1 MNLICFSFFF
11 VLLVTNPIDEGLAED
26 KWKKCEFNGNGMIRM
41 GKDVKNLLICY
52 QSKMADN
59 SGWKVGKVFKRRN
72 GNKQLA
78 ERCVGKDGNKGW
90 HALMIEQKDNGQN
103 GLIFKSSYGN
113 DLPVVMGTEF
123 FIQGSDFLDINT
135 TKALMSS
142 SSAKLAEFQNALP
155 FGVFLNDF
163 DGAALGIVAF
173 EIHCAIGANEVNT
186 CKMMATEEKTRKLST
201 RGIRTSTTTRAT
213 PPKTK
218 LKIVTPFKTETPR
231 VSEIEKLPELTTLET
246 HTKTNPN
253 VGTSSAPNLFTPRDS
268 TVKHF
273 GTNCVQID
281 FPAEIAQF
289 SLDISAALFGIACKQ
304 YLKKYK
310 IGQLPK
316 NYDEKMEIKDKMEAC
331 GKVPTETKCKK
342 SYELIG
348 CYESKSQEKIANE
361 EIAEVCR
368 KHLSN
373 AKFSDGFRIRNCARR
388 EAGTKVI
395 VVESILELSFT
406 EKNYTITRNTSID
419 DVKGFEA
426 ATKATQLFLIGFGHE
441 IGQSALRGES
451 GGTDLSLDDL
461 VKKNETIGHVLG
473 SIAEQSIDGGWAKSI
488 HFIPP
493 SDRFLKTFFQI
504 RNPTFSRRIS
514 NETNLMPYQNDPNKT
529 IPTSCDL
536 LGKDCEPTREI
547 LRKTR
552 KLLECCSPSNAAG
565 PCICKLP
572 KPDLS
577 EFAVPKGTNPTQQQ
591 KSRFSSNNSH
601 KDDPLDWWD
610 DILYTK
616 EDAQQRYDYF
626 MEVCAPCFPPK
637 KKGKRRRKRQAHPK
651 LKKWTKFPI
660 AIRFSDEL
668 GDPTPQRYVEA
679 VEQGIKLIMDKTCV
693 TFTTDLSHGPD
704 EGIEIY
710 DKKDGYCG
718 RSPVGHIKQW
728 QRVSINC
735 TDSDTVAHEFL
746 HALALWHENDRDDTN
761 KYIKRN
767 PTPLNQSE
775 PAKTENY
782 GFPYDFHSMLHSPAV
797 KTNGYYNLIT
807 LNRFY
812 QRTMF
817 QATFELSFKDAA
829 IINKIYCD
837 ENCKNVENRCQKGGY
852 PNPKNCNQCLCPV
865 GYSGEKCK
873 MVEND
878 GKCQTDGATE
888 IEADWQ
894 IRTLKPRV
902 SCTKTDDSCGCHWQ
916 IKPKDGKKVITKLKW
931 LNEKVLNCG
940 DPCGTFRVE
949 IKYRKD
955 KRARGAFICCS
966 EQIEQD
972 ETKNWIEADA
982 PELFELT
989 YETDGAKI
997 LPASDCPD
1005 GVNWN
1010 RERSP
1015 GVVFFC
1021 EHQDTGES
1029 VECCTKGHKCP
1040 LKANSAYGCQLIVRR
1055 EGETKSFWGYW
1066 KDKSKDPI
1074 RIDDFQCLD
1083 YKQGGIKN
1091 PPNKTVID
1099 YPLRFKSANT
1109 NE

>member
-11 VLLVTNPIDEGLAED
+11 VVLATNVICEGLAED

-41 GKDVKNLLICY
+41 EKDVKNLLICY
-52 QSKMADN
+52 KSKMADN
-59 SGWKVGKVFKRRN
+59 FGWKVGKVFKRRN
-72 GNKQLA
+72 VNKQLA
-78 ERCVGKDGNKGW
+78 ERCVSSDGTKGW
-90 HALMIEQKDNGQN
+90 HALMIEQKEN
-103 GLIFKSSYGN
+103 GLILKSSFGK
-113 DLPVVMGTEF
+113 DLSVEMGPEF
-123 FIQGSDFLDINT
+123 FIQGSDFLDINI

-173 EIHCAIGANEVNT
+173 EIHCAIGANDVNT
-186 CKMMATEEKTRKLST
+186 CKMM
-201 RGIRTSTTTRAT
+201 
-213 PPKTK
+213 
-218 LKIVTPFKTETPR
+218 
-231 VSEIEKLPELTTLET
+231 
-246 HTKTNPN
+246 
-253 VGTSSAPNLFTPRDS
+253 PNLFTPRDS

-281 FPAEIAQF
+281 FPAEIVKF
-289 SLDISAALFGIACKQ
+289 SLNISASLFGIACKQ
-304 YLKKYK
+304 YLKKYE
-310 IGQLPK
+310 IEQLPN
-316 NYDEKMEIKDKMEAC
+316 NYDEKMARNDQMEAC
-331 GKVPTETKCKK
+331 GKVPTETNCTK

-348 CYESKSQEKIANE
+348 CYESKSQQKIANE
-361 EIAEVCR
+361 EIVEVCR

-388 EAGTKVI
+388 EAQTKMI
-395 VVESILELSFT
+395 VVDSILDFSFT
-406 EKNYTITRNTSID
+406 EKSYTITRKVPID
-419 DVKGFEA
+419 AERITIS
-426 ATKATQLFLIGFGHE
+426 TKEISLFFIDFGSQM
-441 IGQSALRGES
+441 GQSSLRGES
-451 GGTDLSLDDL
+451 GGTDLSSDDPD
-461 VKKNETIGHVLG
+461 KKTQTIGHVL
-473 SIAEQSIDGGWAKSI
+473 SPIAEQSFNGSLAKSV

-493 SDRFLKTFFQI
+493 SDRYMSVFFQI
-504 RNPTFSRRIS
+504 WNPPYSRLIS
-514 NETNLMPYQNDPNKT
+514 NETNLMPYENDPHK
-529 IPTSCDL
+529 
-536 LGKDCEPTREI
+536 
-547 LRKTR
+547 
-552 KLLECCSPSNAAG
+552 
-565 PCICKLP
+565 
-572 KPDLS
+572 S
-577 EFAVPKGTNPTQQQ
+577 EFAVPKGTNQTQPQ
-591 KSRFSSNNSH
+591 KSRFSSNSQS
-601 KDDPLDWWD
+601 DDPLDWTD

-616 EDAQQRYDYF
+616 EQAQQRHNYF
-626 MEVCAPCFPPK
+626 MEACAQCYPPEK
-637 KKGKRRRKRQAHPK
+637 KKRRRKRQAQPN
-651 LKKWTKFPI
+651 LSKWTKFPI
-660 AIRFSDEL
+660 AIRFSRTL
-668 GDPTPQRYVEA
+668 GETIPSQYLVA
-679 VEQGIKLIMDKTCV
+679 VKQGIKLIMDKTCI

-710 DKKDGYCG
+710 DKKDKVCG
-718 RSPVGHIKQW
+718 RSPVGHINQW
-728 QRVSINC
+728 LRVSISC
-735 TDSDTVAHEFL
+735 TDSDTVAHELL
-746 HALALWHENDRDDTN
+746 HALALWHEQDRDDAN
-761 KYIKRN
+761 KYIKLN
-767 PTPLNQSE
+767 PTPRNLKE

-782 GFPYDFHSMLHSPAV
+782 GFPYDFHSILHYAANKV
-797 KTNGYYNLIT
+797 NGYYDMIT

-817 QATFELSFKDAA
+817 HSTYELSFKDAA
-829 IINKIYCD
+829 IINKIYCN

-865 GYSGEKCK
+865 GYSGEKCE

-982 PELFELT
+982 PGEDILISAYINQSNFQQLTELFELT

-1040 LKANSAYGCQLIVRR
+1040 LKANSAYGCQLIVLNGQYREIRGVNESTYFYFECFRR

-1074 RIDDFQCLD
+1074 RISDFQCLD

-1091 PPNKTVID
+1091 PPSKTVID
-1099 YPLRFKSANT
+1099 YPLRFKRANT

>member
-11 VLLVTNPIDEGLAED
+11 VVLATNAIGEGLAEA
-26 KWKKCEFNGNGMIRM
+26 KWKKCELNGNGMIRM

-52 QSKMADN
+52 KSKMADN
-59 SGWKVGKVFKRRN
+59 FGWKVGKVFKRRN

-78 ERCVGKDGNKGW
+78 ERCVGTDGTKGW
-90 HALMIEQKDNGQN
+90 HALMIEQKENGQK
-103 GLIFKSSYGN
+103 GLIIKSSFGK
-113 DLPVVMGTEF
+113 DLSVEMGPEF
-123 FIQGSDFLDINT
+123 FIQGSDFLDINI

-173 EIHCAIGANEVNT
+173 EIHCAIGANDVNI
-186 CKMMATEEKTRKLST
+186 CKTM
-201 RGIRTSTTTRAT
+201 
-213 PPKTK
+213 
-218 LKIVTPFKTETPR
+218 
-231 VSEIEKLPELTTLET
+231 
-246 HTKTNPN
+246 
-253 VGTSSAPNLFTPRDS
+253 PNLFTPRDS

-281 FPAEIAQF
+281 FPAEIAKF
-289 SLDISAALFGIACKQ
+289 SLNISAALFGIACKQ
-304 YLKKYK
+304 YLRKYK

-331 GKVPTETKCKK
+331 GKVPTETNCKK

-348 CYESKSQEKIANE
+348 CYESKSQQKIVNQ

-368 KHLSN
+368 KQFQMPS
-373 AKFSDGFRIRNCARR
+373 FRMGFEYGIVHGANHGRNYA
-388 EAGTKVI
+388 
-395 VVESILELSFT
+395 
-406 EKNYTITRNTSID
+406 ITRNASID
-419 DVKGFEA
+419 DVNEFEA
-426 ATKATQLFLIGFGHE
+426 ATKPTQLFFIEFGDQ

-461 VKKNETIGHVLG
+461 DKKNETIGNILG

-493 SDRFLKTFFQI
+493 SDRFLKAFFQI
-504 RNPTFSRRIS
+504 WNPTFSRRIN
-514 NETNLMPYQNDPNKT
+514 NETSWMPYENDPNKT
-529 IPTSCDL
+529 IPTRCDL
-536 LGKDCEPTREI
+536 LGKDCEATREI

-552 KLLECCSPSNAAG
+552 KVLECCSPSNAAG

-577 EFAVPKGTNPTQQQ
+577 EFAVPPGTNPTQQQ

-601 KDDPLDWWD
+601 KDDPLYWTD

-616 EDAQQRYDYF
+616 EQAQRRYDYF
-626 MEVCAPCFPPK
+626 MEV
-637 KKGKRRRKRQAHPK
+637 
-651 LKKWTKFPI
+651 
-660 AIRFSDEL
+660 
-668 GDPTPQRYVEA
+668 GDLTPQRYVEA

-704 EGIEIY
+704 EGIEIF
-710 DKKDGYCG
+710 DAKDGSAGY
-718 RSPVGHIKQW
+718 SWIGHLVKW
-728 QRVSINC
+728 QKVSISSTN
-735 TDSDTVAHEFL
+735 SDTVAHEFL
-746 HALALWHENDRDDTN
+746 HALALNHEQDRDDAN
-761 KYIKRN
+761 KYIKLN
-767 PTPLNQSE
+767 PTPRNQKE

-782 GFPYDFHSMLHSPAV
+782 GFPYDFHSILHYAANKV
-797 KTNGYYNLIT
+797 NGYYDMIT

-812 QRTMF
+812 QRTMNHS
-817 QATFELSFKDAA
+817 TYELSFKDAA
-829 IINKIYCD
+829 IINKIYCN
-837 ENCKNVENRCQKGGY
+837 ENCKNTENNCQNGGY
-852 PNPKNCNQCLCPV
+852 PNPKNCNQCLCPL
-865 GYSGEKCK
+865 GYGGEKCE

-878 GKCQTDGATE
+878 GNCQTDGSTE

-894 IRTLKPRV
+894 IRTLKPKV
-902 SCTKTDDSCGCHWQ
+902 ICTKKDDSCGCHWQ
-916 IKPKDGKKVITKLKW
+916 IKPQDGKKVIIKLKW
-931 LNEKVLNCG
+931 LHEKLLSCD
-940 DPCGTFRVE
+940 DPCGTYRVE

-966 EQIEQD
+966 EQIDKD

-982 PELFELT
+982 PGEDILISAYIKQSNFQQFTELFELT

-1015 GVVFFC
+1015 GGVMMC
-1021 EHQDTGES
+1021 KHPDTGEL
-1029 VECCTKGHKCP
+1029 VECCTKGLKCP
-1040 LKANSAYGCQLIVRR
+1040 PRANAAYVCQLIVLNGQYREIRGVNESKRFYFECFRR

-1066 KDKSKDPI
+1066 KDKTKDPI
-1074 RIDDFQCLD
+1074 RIDDFQCSG
-1083 YKQGGIKN
+1083 YEEGGIKN

>member
-1 MNLICFSFFF
+1 
-11 VLLVTNPIDEGLAED
+11 
-26 KWKKCEFNGNGMIRM
+26 
-41 GKDVKNLLICY
+41 
-52 QSKMADN
+52 MADN

-72 GNKQLA
+72 VNKQLA
-78 ERCVGKDGNKGW
+78 ERCVGTEGTKGW

-103 GLIFKSSYGN
+103 GLILKSSFGK
-113 DLPVVMGTEF
+113 DLFVEMGPEF
-123 FIQGSDFLDINT
+123 FIQGSDFLDINI

-173 EIHCAIGANEVNT
+173 EIHCATGANDVNT
-186 CKMMATEEKTRKLST
+186 CKMMATEEKTRKLTT
-201 RGIRTSTTTRAT
+201 RGIRTSRTTRAT

-218 LKIVTPFKTETPR
+218 LK
-231 VSEIEKLPELTTLET
+231 
-246 HTKTNPN
+246 TKSPQ
-253 VGTSSAPNLFTPRDS
+253 APNLFTPRDS

-281 FPAEIAQF
+281 FPAEIVKF
-289 SLDISAALFGIACKQ
+289 SLNISASLFGIACKQ
-304 YLKKYK
+304 YLKKYE
-310 IGQLPK
+310 IEQLPS
-316 NYDEKMEIKDKMEAC
+316 NYDEKMARNDQMEAC
-331 GKVPTETKCKK
+331 GKVPTETNCTK

-348 CYESKSQEKIANE
+348 CYESKSQQKIANE
-361 EIAEVCR
+361 EIVEVCR

-388 EAGTKVI
+388 EAQTKMI
-395 VVESILELSFT
+395 VVDSILDFSFT
-406 EKNYTITRNTSID
+406 EKSYTITRKVPID
-419 DVKGFEA
+419 AERITIS
-426 ATKATQLFLIGFGHE
+426 TKEISLFFIDFGSQM
-441 IGQSALRGES
+441 GQSSLRGES
-451 GGTDLSLDDL
+451 GGTDLSSDDPD
-461 VKKNETIGHVLG
+461 KKTQTIGHVL
-473 SIAEQSIDGGWAKSI
+473 SPIAEQSFKGSSAKSV

-493 SDRFLKTFFQI
+493 SDRYMSVFFQI
-504 RNPTFSRRIS
+504 WNPPFSRLIS
-514 NETNLMPYQNDPNKT
+514 NETNLMPYENDPHKT

-552 KLLECCSPSNAAG
+552 KLLECCSPSNSAG

-577 EFAVPKGTNPTQQQ
+577 EFAVPKGTNQTQPQ
-591 KSRFSSNNSH
+591 KSRFSSNNQS
-601 KDDPLDWWD
+601 DDPLDWTD

-616 EDAQQRYDYF
+616 EQAQQRHNYF
-626 MEVCAPCFPPK
+626 MEACAQCYPPEK
-637 KKGKRRRKRQAHPK
+637 KKRRRKRQAQPN
-651 LKKWTKFPI
+651 LSKWTKFPI
-660 AIRFSDEL
+660 AIRFSRTL
-668 GDPTPQRYVEA
+668 GETIPSQYLVA
-679 VEQGIKLIMDKTCV
+679 VKQGIKLIMDKTCI

-710 DKKDGYCG
+710 DKKDKVCG
-718 RSPVGHIKQW
+718 RSPVGHINQW
-728 QRVSINC
+728 LRVSISC

-746 HALALWHENDRDDTN
+746 HALALWHEQDRDDAN
-761 KYIKRN
+761 KYIKLN
-767 PTPLNQSE
+767 PTPRNLKE

-782 GFPYDFHSMLHSPAV
+782 GFPYDFHSILHYATNKV
-797 KTNGYYNLIT
+797 NGYYDMIT

-817 QATFELSFKDAA
+817 HSTYELSFKDAA
-829 IINKIYCD
+829 IINKIYCN

-865 GYSGEKCK
+865 GYSGEKCE

-902 SCTKTDDSCGCHWQ
+902 TCTKTDDSCGCHWQ

-982 PELFELT
+982 PGEDILISAYINQSNFQQLTELFELT

-1040 LKANSAYGCQLIVRR
+1040 LKANSAYGCQLIVLNGQYREIRGVNESTYFYFECFRR

-1074 RIDDFQCLD
+1074 RISDFQCLD

-1091 PPNKTVID
+1091 PPSKTVID
-1099 YPLRFKSANT
+1099 YPLRFKRANT

>member
-11 VLLVTNPIDEGLAED
+11 VVLATNAIGEGLAEN
-26 KWKKCEFNGNGMIRM
+26 KWKKCELNGKGMIRM

-52 QSKMADN
+52 KSKMADN
-59 SGWKVGKVFKRRN
+59 FGWKVGKVFKRRN

-78 ERCVGKDGNKGW
+78 ERCVGTYGTKGW
-90 HALMIEQKDNGQN
+90 HALMIEQKES
-103 GLIFKSSYGN
+103 GLILKSSFGK
-113 DLPVVMGTEF
+113 DLFVEMGPEF
-123 FIQGSDFLDINT
+123 FIQGSDFLDLNI

-173 EIHCAIGANEVNT
+173 EIHCAIGANDVNI
-186 CKMMATEEKTRKLST
+186 CKTMATEEKTRKLTT

-231 VSEIEKLPELTTLET
+231 VSEIEKSPELTTLET
-246 HTKTNPN
+246 HTKTNHPN

-289 SLDISAALFGIACKQ
+289 SLNISASLFGIACKQ
-304 YLKKYK
+304 YLRKYK

-331 GKVPTETKCKK
+331 GKVPTETNCKK

-348 CYESKSQEKIANE
+348 CYESKSQQKIVNQ

-395 VVESILELSFT
+395 VVESILEFSFT
-406 EKNYTITRNTSID
+406 EKNYTITRNASID
-419 DVKGFEA
+419 DVKEFEA
-426 ATKATQLFLIGFGHE
+426 ATKSTQLFFIEFGDQ

-461 VKKNETIGHVLG
+461 DKKAKTNETIGHILG

-488 HFIPP
+488 HFIPS
-493 SDRFLKTFFQI
+493 SDRFLKAFFQI
-504 RNPTFSRRIS
+504 WNPTFSRRIN
-514 NETNLMPYQNDPNKT
+514 NETSWMPYENDPNKT
-529 IPTSCDL
+529 IPTRCDL
-536 LGKDCEPTREI
+536 LGKDCEATREI

-552 KLLECCSPSNAAG
+552 KVLECCSPSNAAG

-577 EFAVPKGTNPTQQQ
+577 EFAVPPGTNPTQQQ

-601 KDDPLDWWD
+601 KDDPLYWTD

-616 EDAQQRYDYF
+616 EQAQRRYDYF
-626 MEVCAPCFPPK
+626 MEV
-637 KKGKRRRKRQAHPK
+637 
-651 LKKWTKFPI
+651 
-660 AIRFSDEL
+660 
-668 GDPTPQRYVEA
+668 GDLTPQRYVEA

-704 EGIEIY
+704 EGIEIF
-710 DKKDGYCG
+710 DAKDGSAGY
-718 RSPVGHIKQW
+718 SWIGHLVKW
-728 QRVSINC
+728 QKVSISSTN
-735 TDSDTVAHEFL
+735 SDTVAHEFL
-746 HALALWHENDRDDTN
+746 HALALNHEQDRDDAN
-761 KYIKRN
+761 KYIKLN
-767 PTPLNQSE
+767 PTPRNQKE

-782 GFPYDFHSMLHSPAV
+782 GFPYDFHSILHYAANKV
-797 KTNGYYNLIT
+797 NGYYDMIT

-812 QRTMF
+812 QRTMNHS
-817 QATFELSFKDAA
+817 TYELSFKDAA
-829 IINKIYCD
+829 IINKIYC
-837 ENCKNVENRCQKGGY
+837 N
-852 PNPKNCNQCLCPV
+852 
-865 GYSGEKCK
+865 
-873 MVEND
+873 
-878 GKCQTDGATE
+878 
-888 IEADWQ
+888 
-894 IRTLKPRV
+894 
-902 SCTKTDDSCGCHWQ
+902 
-916 IKPKDGKKVITKLKW
+916 
-931 LNEKVLNCG
+931 
-940 DPCGTFRVE
+940 
-949 IKYRKD
+949 
-955 KRARGAFICCS
+955 GAFICCS
-966 EQIEQD
+966 EQIDKD

-982 PELFELT
+982 PGEDILISAYIKQSNFQQFTELFELT

-1015 GVVFFC
+1015 GGVMMC
-1021 EHQDTGES
+1021 KHPDTGEL
-1029 VECCTKGHKCP
+1029 VECCTKGLKCP
-1040 LKANSAYGCQLIVRR
+1040 PRANAAYVCQLIVLNGQYREIRGVNESKRFYFECFRR

-1066 KDKSKDPI
+1066 KDKTKDPI
-1074 RIDDFQCLD
+1074 RIDDFQCSG
-1083 YKQGGIKN
+1083 YEEGGIKN

>member
-11 VLLVTNPIDEGLAED
+11 VVLATNAIGEGLAED

-52 QSKMADN
+52 KSKMADN
-59 SGWKVGKVFKRRN
+59 FVWKVGKVFKRRN

-78 ERCVGKDGNKGW
+78 ERCVSSDGTKGW
-90 HALMIEQKDNGQN
+90 HALMIEQKEN
-103 GLIFKSSYGN
+103 GLILKFSFGK
-113 DLPVVMGTEF
+113 DLFVEMGPEF
-123 FIQGSDFLDINT
+123 FIQGSDFLDINI
-135 TKALMSS
+135 TKGTVVKSIKFKLIESLALMSS
-142 SSAKLAEFQNALP
+142 SSAKLAEFQNSLP

-173 EIHCAIGANEVNT
+173 EIHCAIGANDVNT
-186 CKMMATEEKTRKLST
+186 CKMMATEEKTRKLTT
-201 RGIRTSTTTRAT
+201 RGIRTSRTTRAT

-218 LKIVTPFKTETPR
+218 LK
-231 VSEIEKLPELTTLET
+231 
-246 HTKTNPN
+246 TKSPQ
-253 VGTSSAPNLFTPRDS
+253 APNLFTPRDS

-273 GTNCVQID
+273 GINCVQID
-281 FPAEIAQF
+281 FPAEIVKF
-289 SLDISAALFGIACKQ
+289 SLNISASLFGIACKQ
-304 YLKKYK
+304 YLKKYE
-310 IGQLPK
+310 IEQLPN
-316 NYDEKMEIKDKMEAC
+316 NYDEKMARNDQMEAC
-331 GKVPTETKCKK
+331 GKVPTETNCTK

-348 CYESKSQEKIANE
+348 CYESKSQQKIANE

-368 KHLSN
+368 KHLAN
-373 AKFSDGFRIRNCARR
+373 AQFSDGFRIRNCARR
-388 EAGTKVI
+388 EAQTKMI
-395 VVESILELSFT
+395 VVESILDFSFT
-406 EKNYTITRNTSID
+406 EKSP
-419 DVKGFEA
+419 
-426 ATKATQLFLIGFGHE
+426 
-441 IGQSALRGES
+441 
-451 GGTDLSLDDL
+451 
-461 VKKNETIGHVLG
+461 
-473 SIAEQSIDGGWAKSI
+473 IAEQSFNWSPAKSV

-493 SDRFLKTFFQI
+493 SDRYMSVFFQI
-504 RNPTFSRRIS
+504 WNPPFSRLIS
-514 NETNLMPYQNDPNKT
+514 NETNLMPYENDPHK
-529 IPTSCDL
+529 
-536 LGKDCEPTREI
+536 
-547 LRKTR
+547 
-552 KLLECCSPSNAAG
+552 
-565 PCICKLP
+565 
-572 KPDLS
+572 S
-577 EFAVPKGTNPTQQQ
+577 EFAVPKGTNQTQPQ
-591 KSRFSSNNSH
+591 KSRFSSNNQS
-601 KDDPLDWWD
+601 DDPLDWTD

-616 EDAQQRYDYF
+616 EQAQQRHNYF
-626 MEVCAPCFPPK
+626 MEACAQCYPPEK
-637 KKGKRRRKRQAHPK
+637 KKRRRERQAQPN
-651 LKKWTKFPI
+651 LSKWTKFPI
-660 AIRFSDEL
+660 AIRFSRTL
-668 GDPTPQRYVEA
+668 GETIPSQYLVA
-679 VEQGIKLIMDKTCV
+679 VKQGIKLIMDKTCI

-710 DKKDGYCG
+710 DKKDKVCG
-718 RSPVGHIKQW
+718 RSPVGHINQW
-728 QRVSINC
+728 LRVSISC

-746 HALALWHENDRDDTN
+746 HALALWHEQDRDDAN
-761 KYIKRN
+761 KYIKLN
-767 PTPLNQSE
+767 PTPQNQKE

-782 GFPYDFHSMLHSPAV
+782 GFPYDFHSILHYAANKV
-797 KTNGYYNLIT
+797 NGYYDMIT

-817 QATFELSFKDAA
+817 HSTYELSFKDAA
-829 IINKIYCD
+829 IINKIYCN

-865 GYSGEKCK
+865 GYSGEKCE

-894 IRTLKPRV
+894 IRTLKPR
-902 SCTKTDDSCGCHWQ
+902 
-916 IKPKDGKKVITKLKW
+916 PKDGKKVITKLKW

-982 PELFELT
+982 PGEDILISAYLNQTNFEQLTELFELT

-1099 YPLRFKSANT
+1099 YPLRFKRANT

>member
-1 MNLICFSFFF
+1 M
-11 VLLVTNPIDEGLAED
+11 D
-26 KWKKCEFNGNGMIRM
+26 
-41 GKDVKNLLICY
+41 
-52 QSKMADN
+52 DN
-59 SGWKVGKVFKRRN
+59 FGWKVGKVFKRRN
-72 GNKQLA
+72 VNKQLA
-78 ERCVGKDGNKGW
+78 ERCVGKDGTKGW
-90 HALMIEQKDNGQN
+90 HALMIEQKENGQN
-103 GLIFKSSYGN
+103 GLILKSSFGK
-113 DLPVVMGTEF
+113 DLSVEMGPEF
-123 FIQGSDFLDINT
+123 FIQGSDFLDINI

-173 EIHCAIGANEVNT
+173 EIHCDIEANDVNT
-186 CKMMATEEKTRKLST
+186 CKMMATEEKTRKLTT
-201 RGIRTSTTTRAT
+201 RGIGTSTTTRAT

-218 LKIVTPFKTETPR
+218 LKTETPR
-231 VSEIEKLPELTTLET
+231 VSEIEKSPELTTLET

-273 GTNCVQID
+273 GKNCVQID

-289 SLDISAALFGIACKQ
+289 ALNISTSLFGIACDHHIR
-304 YLKKYK
+304 KYE

-316 NYDEKMEIKDKMEAC
+316 NYNDEMVRNDIMEAC
-331 GKVPTETKCKK
+331 GKVPTETNCTKA
-342 SYELIG
+342 YELIG
-348 CYESKSQEKIANE
+348 CYESKGQQKIANE

-368 KHLSN
+368 KHLAN
-373 AKFSDGFRIRNCARR
+373 AKYSDGFRIRNCARR
-388 EAGTKVI
+388 EAQTKIIFVD
-395 VVESILELSFT
+395 SILDFSFT
-406 EKNYTITRNTSID
+406 DKNYTITRNASID
-419 DVKGFEA
+419 VDGITIL
-426 ATKATQLFLIGFGHE
+426 TKVIPFFFIEFGDQ

-451 GGTDLSLDDL
+451 GGTDLSSDDPD
-461 VKKNETIGHVLG
+461 KKNETIGHILD
-473 SIAEQSIDGGWAKSI
+473 SITEQSIDGSWAKSI

-493 SDRFLKTFFQI
+493 SDRFLKAFFQMW
-504 RNPTFSRRIS
+504 NPTFSRRIN
-514 NETNLMPYQNDPNKT
+514 NETSLMPYQNDPNKT
-529 IPTSCDL
+529 IPTRCDL
-536 LGKDCEPTREI
+536 LGKDCDATREI
-547 LRKTR
+547 LRKIR
-552 KLLECCSPSNAAG
+552 KILECCSPSNAAG

-577 EFAVPKGTNPTQQQ
+577 EFAVPPGANPTQPQ

-601 KDDPLDWWD
+601 KDDPLYWTD

-616 EDAQQRYDYF
+616 EQAQRKYQYF
-626 MEVCAPCFPPK
+626 VIVCDQCSPSEK
-637 KKGKRRRKRQAHPK
+637 KRKRRRKRQARPD
-651 LKKWTKFPI
+651 LSKWTKFPI

-668 GDPTPQRYVEA
+668 GRPTPKGYVDA
-679 VEQGIKLIMDKTCV
+679 VKQGIKLIMDKTCL

-710 DKKDGYCG
+710 DAKDGYCG
-718 RSPVGHIKQW
+718 QSSVGHNWQW
-728 QRVSINC
+728 QSVSINC

-746 HALALWHENDRDDTN
+746 HALALNHEQDRDDAN

-767 PTPLNQSE
+767 PIPPRNQMYE
-775 PAKTENY
+775 PAETENY
-782 GFPYDFHSMLHSPAV
+782 GFPYDFHSIMHYPANKV
-797 KTNGYYNLIT
+797 NGYYNMIT

-812 QRTMF
+812 QRTMNHS
-817 QATFELSFKDAA
+817 TYELSFKDAA

-837 ENCKNVENRCQKGGY
+837 ENCKNTENKCQNGGY

-865 GYSGEKCK
+865 GYGGEKEKCGI
-873 MVEND
+873 VENE
-878 GKCQTDGATE
+878 GNCQTDGSTE
-888 IEADWQ
+888 IVADWQ
-894 IRTLKPRV
+894 IRTLKPKVKV
-902 SCTKTDDSCGCHWQ
+902 SNKKKDASFGCHWQ
-916 IKPKDGKKVITKLKW
+916 IKPKYYNKVIIKLKW
-931 LNEKVLNCG
+931 LNEKMLSCG

-966 EQIEQD
+966 EQIYKD
-972 ETKNWIEADA
+972 ETMNWIEADA
-982 PELFELT
+982 PDEDILISAYLNSSNFQQFTELFELT
-989 YETDGAKI
+989 YETDGTKL

-1005 GVNWN
+1005 GVNWK

-1015 GVVFFC
+1015 GHALMC
-1021 EHQDTGES
+1021 NHPDTGEKI
-1029 VECCTKGHKCP
+1029 ECCTKGHKCP
-1040 LKANSAYGCQLIVRR
+1040 LRANSAFGCKLIVLNGQYREIRGVNESKAFFFECFRR

-1074 RIDDFQCLD
+1074 RIDEMQCLS
-1083 YKQGGIKN
+1083 YEQAGIIN